1 MRCTECVELGVV
13 KHTILILLVFVLQG
27 LDGNEDWMG
36 SEDEALTG
44 FSWRSG
50 SDRETTGIL
59 MWSRPFI
66 ATIPQ
71 TGEEVNKLC
80 SMHMYMYMY
89 MYLK

>member
-1 MRCTECVELGVV
+1 
-13 KHTILILLVFVLQG
+13 
-27 LDGNEDWMG
+27 MG

-71 TGEEVNKLC
+71 TGEEVGELHVWYVWHAICNDV
-80 SMHMYMYMY
+80 
-89 MYLK
+89 

>member
-1 MRCTECVELGVV
+1 M
-13 KHTILILLVFVLQG
+13 G
-27 LDGNEDWMG
+27 L
-36 SEDEALTG
+36 EDEALTG

-71 TGEEVNKLC
+71 TGEEVGGLRVYGVVMMFCGQEAKVW
-80 SMHMYMYMY
+80 ME
-89 MYLK
+89 

>member
-1 MRCTECVELGVV
+1 MYMCAYVYLVV
-13 KHTILILLVFVLQG
+13 FQG
-27 LDGNEDWMG
+27 LEGNEDWMG
-36 SEDEALTG
+36 SDDEQLTG

-71 TGEEVNKLC
+71 TGEEVSTGINNKIC
-80 SMHMYMYMY
+80 
-89 MYLK
+89 

>member
-1 MRCTECVELGVV
+1 M
-13 KHTILILLVFVLQG
+13 QG

-71 TGEEVNKLC
+71 TGEEVGGPHVWYMWHVWC
-80 SMHMYMYMY
+80 SDDICGQGAEV
-89 MYLK
+89 

>member
-1 MRCTECVELGVV
+1 
-13 KHTILILLVFVLQG
+13 
-27 LDGNEDWMG
+27 MG

-71 TGEEVNKLC
+71 TGEEVGGLHVYGVVMMFVGKRPRYGWNESVQVL
-80 SMHMYMYMY
+80 
-89 MYLK
+89 

>member
-1 MRCTECVELGVV
+1 
-13 KHTILILLVFVLQG
+13 
-27 LDGNEDWMG
+27 MG

-71 TGEEVNKLC
+71 TGEEVARAHVYGVVMMFVGKRPRCGWDESVQVL
-80 SMHMYMYMY
+80 
-89 MYLK
+89 